1 MWWGEHALI
10 FHRAPALLNVCAQ
23 LYERVICICLV
34 LIHGFD
40 FPQTMNWWF
49 QDFCSETTAIMQH
62 LICSSPRKR
71 MWHWRSRFLCLWE
84 MWLLQILSS
93 ETDPNLRL
101 CQGCKQTIQALR
113 HRNVLSN
120 ADKGERDRTTRRLK
134 GSWRFFY
141 LFTSDPHSS
150 HKRGL
155 GSSVEAWGCFLRCL
169 NLRHNM
175 TPFRWANVS
184 LNYKHECQR
193 TVSSLLLYLK
203 KKKKKH
209 LTQRLLQLNR
219 VTLTESMVSFN
230 FQFSF
235 QEKEKKE
242 GKKNTVSIQRFISLL
257 ISCIT
262 L

>member
-1 MWWGEHALI
+1 MGWTCPYFSLSTC
-10 FHRAPALLNVCAQ
+10 PPQCLCATIWESN
-23 LYERVICICLV
+23 LHLFSADSWFR
-34 LIHGFD
+34 
-40 FPQTMNWWF
+40 FPSKTMNWWF

-71 MWHWRSRFLCLWE
+71 MWHWRSRLFCLWE

-203 KKKKKH
+203 KKKKH